1 MRVSHATI
9 SHTHK
14 HNRFPHSCACVSE
27 WPVSQVAHTI
37 TQFPSLV
44 AVVEGRGWVVSGWKH
59 PTSPPA
65 RTQNLN
71 QSATNPKTDIGS
83 RCLSVC
89 VEVNGT
95 KATDGWMANSAAPV
109 CDWLA
114 RSPPPPS
121 FLFLYTFS
129 WVGFFS
135 VPPFGYRHAVFRTKI
150 LPCLNLSFRHT
161 HGRLPLNDK
170 THFFATMEP
179 KTGLFPVGCKNFM
192 IISDERPRCTSR
204 HHSWHFIA
212 LGKMCLLKRKKR
224 NHWGAKTPRF
234 TGT

>member
-1 MRVSHATI
+1 MCVCKWMTSQSSCTHNHAI
-9 SHTHK
+9 SFT
-14 HNRFPHSCACVSE
+14 RRR
-27 WPVSQVAHTI
+27 
-37 TQFPSLV
+37 
-44 AVVEGRGWVVSGWKH
+44 RGPWVSGEWMETPHFSTTPH
-59 PTSPPA
+59 PKP
-65 RTQNLN
+65 N

-179 KTGLFPVGCKNFM
+179 KTGLFPVGCKNFT

-204 HHSWHFIA
+204 HHSCHFIA